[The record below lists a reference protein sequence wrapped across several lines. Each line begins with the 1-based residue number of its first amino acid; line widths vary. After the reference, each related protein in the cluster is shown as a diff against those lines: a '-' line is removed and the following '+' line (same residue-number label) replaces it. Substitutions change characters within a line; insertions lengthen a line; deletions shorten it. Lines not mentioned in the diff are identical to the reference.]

1 MSHRLQLL
9 IPEELDARIRKAAQ
23 RHRVSMGEWVRRAIE
38 GSLRR
43 QARLGKQA
51 SDPLA
56 RLASLDA
63 PTGDI
68 DEMIAEIEAGRS

>member
-38 GSLRR
+38 ESLRR
-43 QARLGKQA
+43 QTGEGRQA

-56 RLASLDA
+56 GLASLRA

-68 DEMIAEIEAGRS
+68 DEMIAEIETGRS

>member
-23 RHRVSMGEWVRRAIE
+23 RHRVSMGEWVRRAIAE
-38 GSLRR
+38 SLRR
-43 QARLGKQA
+43 QAGQGKQA

-56 RLASLDA
+56 RLASLGA
-63 PTGDI
+63 PTSDI
-68 DEMIAEIEAGRS
+68 DDMIAEIETGRS